1 MAYFVVRGAGDQ
13 GNVKSEFST
22 MCACRMDLIAILVSS
37 AFTLSPQA
45 GHPENRSNDER
56 QNLKQSQVLPIPKD
70 CISSSAPRMVS
81 SDGVHPGG
89 STALVNRVLSISR
102 PGMVGSSPIVTN
114 HYAPAPEI
122 CQAPVVKSR
131 VENLRVLMRGELARQ
146 VAERFALTLK
156 NQRPSRLWWSQLGPR
171 YRPAEGTQA
180 F

>member
-1 MAYFVVRGAGDQ
+1 MPSAGDQ

-22 MCACRMDLIAILVSS
+22 NVCLPHGSDSNFGLLSIHTLRIRSNQLILVLQIRQSVQALKFCPS
-37 AFTLSPQA
+37 RRIVNRRSLPVWFLPTGFTRVGQ
-45 GHPENRSNDER
+45 
-56 QNLKQSQVLPIPKD
+56 
-70 CISSSAPRMVS
+70 PR
-81 SDGVHPGG
+81 P
-89 STALVNRVLSISR
+89 VNRVLSIS
-102 PGMVGSSPIVTN
+102 VGSSPIVTN

-171 YRPAEGTQA
+171 YRLAEGTQA